1 MKTLLRAF
9 SAITI
14 LIVVSCKKEE
24 TNTEA
29 PIVNDH
35 ISMEYSPFL
44 QIGIP
49 NDSTLDEDT
58 VITHGFDFNNDGDL
72 DIVFVI
78 DERTDYIITPS
89 QDTHYLPFKEI
100 AVISNNPSNVHI
112 GNYFLDTTDVI
123 DSTTFVPH
131 YTHRLL
137 ARLVPAFYLGFSDN
151 RSVYLPFRIKQSSK
165 WHYGWIKFHTTGAED
180 WLDPRTVIFFEAW
193 KYSLIPEQ
201 EIMIN

>member
-24 TNTEA
+24 IITEP

-35 ISMEYSPFL
+35 ILTEYSPFL

-58 VITHGFDFNNDGDL
+58 VITRGFDFNNDGDL

-100 AVISNNPSNVHI
+100 AVKSNNPSDVHI
-112 GNYFLDTTDVI
+112 GNYYLDTTDVI

-131 YTHRLL
+131 YTHIWL
-137 ARLVPAFYLGFSDN
+137 ARLVPAYYQGFSDN
-151 RSVYLPFRIKQSSK
+151 RSVYLPFRIKQNSK
-165 WHYGWIKFHTTGAED
+165 WHYGWIKFHATGANS
-180 WLDPRTVIFFEAW
+180 WVDPRTVIFFEAW
-193 KYSLIPEQ
+193 YYSLISEQ
-201 EIMIN
+201 EIIIN